1 MIKTGRLHARFQERP
16 ALRRK
21 RMGRSWKSQKV
32 FVTLGDRVSETRH
45 GAFLAGFDRLKS
57 FQERP
62 ALRRKRMGRSWK
74 KVSTSCLIFFGAGH
88 MLRPS
93 EGPVCQE
100 STVELRPFKSPK
112 RP

>member
-62 ALRRKRMGRSWK
+62 ALRRKRMGRSWEM
-74 KVSTSCLIFFGAGH
+74 CLAALDDSSMTFVRPGDMH
-88 MLRPS
+88 LRTYAN
-93 EGPVCQE
+93 GGGLCD
-100 STVELRPFKSPK
+100 L
-112 RP
+112 

>member
-1 MIKTGRLHARFQERP
+1 M
-16 ALRRK
+16 LRRK

-32 FVTLGDRVSETRH
+32 FVVLGDKVSETRH

-74 KVSTSCLIFFGAGH
+74 KCLAALDDSSMTFALVICTPASAKQK
-88 MLRPS
+88 S
-93 EGPVCQE
+93 EPRRQ
-100 STVELRPFKSPK
+100 LP
-112 RP
+112 